1 MFALLSG
8 DEWENTVQGK
18 RKITKCIKD
27 KQRFNFSS
35 RHLGFLDIFMNVT
48 TKFLSGCNSLGS
60 PFDILRGEK
69 VQLLES
75 ENGQH
80 VPQFLTDTIIFTSWI
95 PLRLDPVS
103 MRISLTTAV
112 RHTQYASDN
121 QLSWQI
127 CKQASVTLNMSL
139 RGWAAAACVP
149 PLLILIVLIIRTLLT
164 FHPSHIILK
173 HSKVLRLVWWFDLV
187 QLRLGGLFGFGKDIL
202 DVAGLEDMRP
212 NFRIPSDWN
221 EFPILFSITFLLR
234 CGPIRANVRWIHYLW
249 PPLFP
254 LFFHRIKPRGRRES
268 LSIFHSSVATKILVF
283 CQFFRR
289 KVGRH
294 IKFYLMLLSPQQW
307 ISFVLSKRRS
317 DILPSLWT
325 KNNTKCM
332 NLTIYYNTYRKL
344 LIHIIIWKGHN
355 PHLHS
360 AQI

>member
-1 MFALLSG
+1 MY
-8 DEWENTVQGK
+8 Q
-18 RKITKCIKD
+18 R
-27 KQRFNFSS
+27 KQRFNLAS
-35 RHLGFLDIFMNVT
+35 RHFGFLDIFMNVT

-164 FHPSHIILK
+164 FHPSHINLK
-173 HSKVLRLVWWFDLV
+173 DSKVLRLVRSCPTKAWWTF
-187 QLRLGGLFGFGKDIL
+187 RLWQRYIGCCW
-202 DVAGLEDMRP
+202 
-212 NFRIPSDWN
+212 FRGYETQFSDS
-221 EFPILFSITFLLR
+221 FRLKRVSDF
-234 CGPIRANVRWIHYLW
+234 
-249 PPLFP
+249 
-254 LFFHRIKPRGRRES
+254 
-268 LSIFHSSVATKILVF
+268 IFHYIPAP
-283 CQFFRR
+283 
-289 KVGRH
+289 
-294 IKFYLMLLSPQQW
+294 MWP
-307 ISFVLSKRRS
+307 
-317 DILPSLWT
+317 DPS
-325 KNNTKCM
+325 
-332 NLTIYYNTYRKL
+332 
-344 LIHIIIWKGHN
+344 
-355 PHLHS
+355 
-360 AQI
+360 

>member
-173 HSKVLRLVWWFDLV
+173 DSKVLRLVWRKSMIRSCPTEAWWTFRLWQRYIGCCWFRGYETQFSDSF
-187 QLRLGGLFGFGKDIL
+187 RLKRVSDFIFHY
-202 DVAGLEDMRP
+202 
-212 NFRIPSDWN
+212 IPA
-221 EFPILFSITFLLR
+221 
-234 CGPIRANVRWIHYLW
+234 PIRANVRWIHYLW

-283 CQFFRR
+283 CQFFRQDGR

-294 IKFYLMLLSPQQW
+294 IKFYLMLSPPLW
-307 ISFVLSKRRS
+307 IAFVLSKLRS
-317 DILPSLWT
+317 DILSSLWT
-325 KNNTKCM
+325 KPTKIIQ
-332 NLTIYYNTYRKL
+332 NVWIWQFIIT
-344 LIHIIIWKGHN
+344 HIEN
-355 PHLHS
+355 C
-360 AQI
+360 